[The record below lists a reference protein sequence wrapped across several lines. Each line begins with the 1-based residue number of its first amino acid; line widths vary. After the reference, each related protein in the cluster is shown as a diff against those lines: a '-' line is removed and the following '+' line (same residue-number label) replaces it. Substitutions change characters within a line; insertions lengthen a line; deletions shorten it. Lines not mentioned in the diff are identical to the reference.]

1 MEKYTWDVSRVPGV
15 TVLSIT
21 TPLVPPLSASVA
33 LVLVGSAPPRV
44 VGTEKDIR
52 HPTLLGQFTAAD
64 VEPNDSTLRKIQSVL
79 LLYTSDTGEHV
90 VLPVETASTL
100 VLLADIALDVIRT
113 W

>member
-1 MEKYTWDVSRVPGV
+1 MSRVPGV

-100 VLLADIALDVIRT
+100 VPLADIALDVIRT